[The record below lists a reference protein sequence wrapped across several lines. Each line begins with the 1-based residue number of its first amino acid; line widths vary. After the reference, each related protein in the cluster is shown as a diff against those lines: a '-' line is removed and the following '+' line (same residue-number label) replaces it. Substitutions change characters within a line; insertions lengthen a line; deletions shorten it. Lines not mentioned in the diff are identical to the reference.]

1 MSRLAM
7 SEDRVQDSEI
17 FIFGI
22 RREEV
27 ASMIATSTTPV
38 RVVSIG
44 IGNYEERHRALA
56 SSSQKTKQELPVSR

>member
-1 MSRLAM
+1 M
-7 SEDRVQDSEI
+7 SENRVEDSEI

-22 RREEV
+22 RGEKV

-38 RVVSIG
+38 GVVSIG

-56 SSSQKTKQELPVSR
+56 PSSQKAKQKFPVSR